1 MPYIGGGYVSF
12 PILNS
17 SALLYSRSILSLL
30 ILLLCLC
37 ANTLAAQAEV
47 LRTVKNEPI
56 ELTFLSEYEPY
67 ISQSSTNGTVTLV
80 ESPRYNYTL
89 TYTPD
94 LDFVGL
100 DEFLLVSF
108 PFGFNVRFTPYQIE
122 VREADVRARHDQA
135 VATAGQPVS
144 IDVLSNDYSNVGSL
158 TLTSVPVTNAGTA
171 TITNGQV
178 TFTPAADF
186 GGLTDLNYVVCTD
199 NGVCDLGTV
208 TVNVQPA
215 AGTLD
220 DTVRVFTIKNHPQFV
235 FAEANAVPAAAPD
248 NGRIVDSNGIMAYL
262 PDENFTGSEVVTY
275 TNPTTGHRTTFDI
288 TVLDVER
295 NAFATED
302 RAYTPVGA
310 EVTLNVLHNDVY
322 SIFADCVTFG
332 TPRYGSVTA
341 SALRGEVTYTPPAGW
356 SGVDRFTYTSKAP
369 GCNGPAEE
377 ATVYVFVSDFAP
389 ARETRHLTLPAGS
402 TVPVNYEVPN
412 GEVTWSAQTQPLYGQ
427 LTTNATTGDL
437 LYTPNANAAGRTDR
451 FRVGYCLNPRPDGS
465 CASASVTNVTVSI
478 GSATSTADC
487 AEQDCVWPGD
497 TNRDGVVDV
506 GDLLPIGYAM
516 GESGTPRLA
525 ASPNAWSGQYAEDW
539 GRDLNGVDLKHI
551 DANGDQIISALDT
564 QVVMANLGRSYR
576 LRPEQQNFTTFDLSL
591 IGPASVE
598 PGDMVELKIVAGNSQ
613 IIVEDIYG
621 FRFAFTYDNEA
632 VEPNSLNVDFVED
645 GWISYASPIAALS
658 SNNPDAGIIETA
670 VTRTSG
676 ESISGFGEIGTMTGI
691 IVEDIYGFL
700 DGPEAGTG
708 DEFIDIEFGGLEG
721 LAMTGAGYG
730 DAIHVNPA
738 RVRVTRTEPTD
749 LSVSTAEDVR
759 AFLNDKLK
767 TFPNPATEQLT
778 VHLNGQQRFQ
788 ELQLTDM
795 TGRRVLELRGLNAN
809 HQVLNLTQ
817 LGTGAYT
824 LTLVTNAGVVN
835 RLIQVR

>member
-1 MPYIGGGYVSF
+1 M
-12 PILNS
+12 
-17 SALLYSRSILSLL
+17 
-30 ILLLCLC
+30 LLCLC
-37 ANTLAAQAEV
+37 ANTLAAQAEI
-47 LRTVKNEPI
+47 LRTVKNEAI

-67 ISQSSTNGTVTLV
+67 ISQSSTNGEVTLV

-108 PFGFNVRFTPYQIE
+108 PFGYNVRFTTYQIE

-144 IDVLSNDYSNVGSL
+144 IDVLNNDYSNVGTL
-158 TLTSVPVTNAGTA
+158 TLTSIPVTNAGTA
-171 TITNGQV
+171 TIDNGQV
-178 TFTPAADF
+178 SFTPAANF
-186 GGLTDLNYVVCTD
+186 SGLTDLNYVVCTD

-220 DTVRVFTIKNHPQFV
+220 DTVRVFTTKNHPQFI
-235 FAEANAVPAAAPD
+235 FAEASALPAAPPS
-248 NGRIVDSNGIMAYL
+248 NGRIVDSNGVMTYL
-262 PDENFTGSEVVTY
+262 PDTDFTGSEVVSY
-275 TNPTTGHRTTFDI
+275 TNPNTGNRTTFDI

-295 NAFATED
+295 NAFASED

-322 SIFADCVTFG
+322 SIFADCVEFG
-332 TPRYGSVTA
+332 TPRYGSLTP

-369 GCNGPAEE
+369 GCNGLAEE

-389 ARETRHLTLPAGS
+389 ARETRHLTIPAGS

-412 GEVTWSAQTQPLYGQ
+412 GEVTWSAQAQPQHGQ
-427 LTTNATTGDL
+427 LTTDPTTGDL
-437 LYTPNANAAGRTDR
+437 LYTPNADAAGRTDR

-465 CASASVTNVTVSI
+465 CASASVTNVTVTI
-478 GSATSTADC
+478 GSTTGTADC

-506 GDLLPIGYAM
+506 SDLLPIGYAM
-516 GESGTPRLA
+516 GQSGTPRLA
-525 ASPNAWSGQYAEDW
+525 TDPNAWSGQFSEDW
-539 GRDLNGVDLKHI
+539 NRELNGVDLKHV

-564 QVVMANLGRSYR
+564 QVVMANLGRTYR
-576 LRPEQQNFTTFDLSL
+576 LRPEQQTFTAFDLSL
-591 IGPASVE
+591 IGPASAE
-598 PGDMVELKIVAGNSQ
+598 PGDLVELAIVTGNNAV
-613 IIVEDIYG
+613 IVEDIYG
-621 FRFAFTYDNEA
+621 FRFPFTYDNEA
-632 VEPNSLNVDFVED
+632 VDPNTIKVTFDED
-645 GWISYASPIAALS
+645 SWMSYASPLAALT
-658 SNNPDAGIIETA
+658 NNDPDAGIIETA
-670 VTRTSG
+670 VTRTNG
-676 ESISGFGEIGTMTGI
+676 NPISGFGEIGKLSAV

-700 DGPEAGTG
+700 DGPDGETG
-708 DEFIDIEFGGLEG
+708 DEFIDIEFGGLQG
-721 LAMTGAGYG
+721 LAMSGAGYG
-730 DAIHVNPA
+730 DAVRVNPIQI
-738 RVRVTRTEPTD
+738 RITPTDPTD
-749 LSVSTAEDVR
+749 LSVSTAEEAQ
-759 AFLNDKLK
+759 AFLSSKLK
-767 TFPNPATEQLT
+767 TFPNPATDQLT

-788 ELQLTDM
+788 QMQLTDM
-795 TGRRVLELRGLNAN
+795 TGRRILSLEGLDTN
-809 HQVLNLTQ
+809 HQVLNLTD
-817 LGTGAYT
+817 LRAGAYT
-824 LTLVTNAGVVN
+824 LTLVTKAGVVN